1 MLFLKHLWKSKSH
14 KVQFICDPL
23 DNGVIPAPYRAGKY
37 MPGWYKN
44 LPGKIDGIDKIEHS
58 TIKRCPPVLEAM
70 TAGWIIPLAADVE
83 FKTNADA
90 SGIEWKSLFYKPMVE
105 NHQPAQVKGHPDL
118 PKPPLKFM
126 NYWLIKVPPGYNLLF
141 MPPMNRADSRFTC
154 FSGIVRGEYF
164 EYINFPFFF
173 HKKDFVGVIDAGTP
187 LVQVIP
193 YKRDSFLD
201 EAITDF
207 MTEDDKE
214 TLALTRRQRQ
224 SHPSHYRDNIWKRQ
238 NV

>member
-1 MLFLKHLWKSKSH
+1 MLSLTKWLKSKSP
-14 KVQFICDPL
+14 KVQFICDKADL
-23 DNGVIPAPYRAGKY
+23 GVIPAPYRAGKY

-44 LPGKIDGIDKIEHS
+44 LSGKIDGVDMLDHS

-70 TAGWIIPLAADVE
+70 TAGWIIPLAADIE

-90 SGIEWKSLFYKPMVE
+90 SGVSYRSLFYKPMVE

-118 PKPPLKFM
+118 PKPPMKFL

-141 MPPMNRADSRFTC
+141 MPPLNRADSRFTC

-173 HKKDFVGVIDAGTP
+173 NKKDFVGVIDAGTP

-193 YKRDSFLD
+193 YKRDSFLED
-201 EAITDF
+201 AIMEH
-207 MTEDDKE
+207 MTEGDVE
-214 TLALTRRQRQ
+214 QLALTRRQRQ
-224 SHPSHYRDNIWKRQ
+224 AHPSHYRDNIWKKQ
-238 NV
+238 SV